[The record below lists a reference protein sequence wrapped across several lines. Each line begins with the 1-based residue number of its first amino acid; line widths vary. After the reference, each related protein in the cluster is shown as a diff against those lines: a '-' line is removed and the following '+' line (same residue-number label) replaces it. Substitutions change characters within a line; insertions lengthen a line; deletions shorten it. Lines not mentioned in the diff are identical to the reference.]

1 MNKSSKV
8 FKASFVLLFL
18 VLGLAASAGAQVAI
32 TPADSKA
39 IVKAMDAA
47 MEPGEGQKKLEFLV
61 GTFDVKVLIWIE
73 PSKPPIESTATSVAT
88 WVLGHRYVQ
97 QMLSGFVMGEP
108 WQGIGYAGYD
118 NLAKTYVA
126 CYMDTGSTGM
136 EWYSGEMDPDGKL
149 AKLTA
154 TIYDAMT
161 LKPTKLEMRL
171 SIDPGGDHVTTM
183 WQADPSGQMIKIME
197 LQYKRKQS

>member
-1 MNKSSKV
+1 MRNRIWILTV
-8 FKASFVLLFL
+8 ITV
-18 VLGLAASAGAQVAI
+18 VLGLAGSASAQAAI

-108 WQGIGYAGYD
+108 WHGIGYAGYD

-136 EWYSGEMDPDGKL
+136 EWYTGAMDPDGKV
-149 AKLTA
+149 ATLTS

-161 LKPTKLEMRL
+161 L
-171 SIDPGGDHVTTM
+171 
-183 WQADPSGQMIKIME
+183 
-197 LQYKRKQS
+197 

>member
-1 MNKSSKV
+1 MRNRIWILTAV
-8 FKASFVLLFL
+8 TV
-18 VLGLAASAGAQVAI
+18 VLGLGASAIAQEAN
-32 TPADSKA
+32 TPAGAAA
-39 IVKAMDAA
+39 IVKAMDNA
-47 MEPGEGQKKLEFLV
+47 MEPGEGQKKLDFLV
-61 GTFDVKVLIWIE
+61 GTFDVKVLIWLE
-73 PSKPPIESTATSVAT
+73 PSKPPIESTAVSVAS

-97 QMLSGFVMGEP
+97 QMLSGFVLGEP
-108 WQGIGYAGYD
+108 WHGIGYAGYD

-136 EWYSGEMDPDGKL
+136 EWYTGTMEPDGKI

-154 TIYDAMT
+154 TTYDAMT

-171 SIDPGGDHVTTM
+171 SIDPGGDHVTTL
-183 WQADPSGQMIKIME
+183 WQADASGQMNKIME